1 MNRTL
6 MTAIVIGSF
15 GLLACEQNKTPDPSA
30 TNTGT
35 TKTPTEQTAAATA
48 NPVTPP
54 APQAVAIADTDLSTP
69 ADFEEE
75 AEKAITAK
83 NYKTELASIEADVAK
98 E

>member
-1 MNRTL
+1 MSRTL
-6 MTAIVIGSF
+6 MIVVVLGSL
-15 GLLACEQNKTPDPSA
+15 GLVACEQNKAPETTTP
-30 TNTGT
+30 TGT
-35 TKTPTEQTAAATA
+35 TAKTPSETTNAATA

-83 NYKTELASIEADVAK
+83 NYKTELASLETDVAK
-98 E
+98 D

>member
-6 MTAIVIGSF
+6 IAIIVTGF
-15 GLLACEQNKTPDPSA
+15 ALVACEQNKAPDP
-30 TNTGT
+30 T
-35 TKTPTEQTAAATA
+35 TTSNTAAKPADTTATATA

-54 APQAVAIADTDLSTP
+54 TPQPVAIADTDLSTP

>member
-6 MTAIVIGSF
+6 LIAIVIGSF
-15 GLLACEQNKTPDPSA
+15 GLLGCEQNKTPDP
-30 TNTGT
+30 TTTGT
-35 TKTPTEQTAAATA
+35 PTTKSPSETTNAATA

-54 APQAVAIADTDLSTP
+54 APQPVTIADTDLSTP